1 MILKDLKNY
10 FKGGFMNIYELNKLI
25 LKLESENKPTNNE
38 LIEFYKVKRIE
49 LIGQIN
55 SELKKNINKFFKNK
69 NGVVSIPFKKEV
81 E

>member
-1 MILKDLKNY
+1 
-10 FKGGFMNIYELNKLI
+10 MNIHELNKLI